1 VSFALCNARAIDLRR
16 GDDLILR
23 IRSNAKETTMKLYY
37 APGACSL
44 APHIV
49 ALEAGLRLDLEKVD
63 LAGGKTASGAIFAS
77 INPKGYVPA
86 LALDNGEVLTEVS
99 ALVQYLADQAPQA
112 GLVPAAGTSER
123 YRLLE
128 WLGFISTEIHKGFG
142 PLWNPRTPDASKDI
156 AKTNL
161 AKRFAY
167 LDERLAQKPFLMGER
182 FTVADAYLFTVTNWT
197 NFHGIDLAPYPNL
210 KAFMERVGARPKVR
224 EALDAEGL
232 LKKAA

>member
-1 VSFALCNARAIDLRR
+1 
-16 GDDLILR
+16 
-23 IRSNAKETTMKLYY
+23 MKLYF

-49 ALEAGLRLDLEKVD
+49 AREAGLRLDLEKVD
-63 LAGGKTASGAIFAS
+63 LKTGKTESGAAFS
-77 INPKGYVPA
+77 EINPKGYVPA
-86 LALDNGEVLTEVS
+86 LALDDGAVLTEVS

-112 GLVPAAGTSER
+112 QLAPAVGTIEH

-142 PLWNPRTPDASKDI
+142 PLWNPNSPEEAKAI

-167 LDERLAQKPFLMGER
+167 LDRHLARGPFLAGER
-182 FTVADAYLFTVTNWT
+182 FSVADAYLFTVTNWT
-197 NFHGIDLAPYPNL
+197 NFHAVDLAPYANL
-210 KAFMERVGARPKVR
+210 RAFMERVAARPKVR
-224 EALDAEGL
+224 EALAVEGL
-232 LKKAA
+232 LKQAA